1 MRKRVRSTQRRHA
14 WAGWLLAYCWFDK
27 KKTWRNGRLGRQQN
41 KPMWD
46 RLIKTL
52 KKEQRKK
59 NFWKIGWLRQNF
71 CCIRKENKKR
81 AKKQQRTV
89 GKKTKKRPQRVKCVH
104 KPMKKKKNLFCWL
117 GIENKEKKNFA
128 VSTKQG
134 WYRSTKK
141 LQKHTKKLFLLMS
154 TLFCVNTSKSTVGI
168 QMFESFWV
176 SI

>member
-104 KPMKKKKNLFCWL
+104 KPMKKKKTFFVDLGLRIKKKKTLQYQQNKVGTEAQKNYKNTQKSCFKTYFSKNWL
-117 GIENKEKKNFA
+117 
-128 VSTKQG
+128 
-134 WYRSTKK
+134 
-141 LQKHTKKLFLLMS
+141 
-154 TLFCVNTSKSTVGI
+154 KSFYVR
-168 QMFESFWV
+168 FF
-176 SI
+176 